1 MPFPDGRRAL
11 SAGPTLRHM
20 KPIDPKGAIGA
31 TKTPMHLLMYL
42 VKPCASVARVLGL
55 GAKKYGP
62 FNWRRCEVCEETY
75 IGAIGRH
82 LGLHLEG
89 ERFDAESGE
98 SHLAHV
104 AANCKILMDAE
115 DCGTLVKYTGA
126 RSQPRP
132 LQDAIKLLS
141 DIMRDNVNA
150 QDEAEKWLRAYAPE
164 YVEYGPED
172 R

>member
-1 MPFPDGRRAL
+1 
-11 SAGPTLRHM
+11 M
-20 KPIDPKGAIGA
+20 KPTDPKGAIGA

-42 VKPCASVARVLGL
+42 VKPCAAVARVLAL

-62 FNWRRCEVCEETY
+62 FNWRECEVCEETY

-89 ERFDAESGE
+89 EEADAESRE
-98 SHLAHV
+98 SHLASV
-104 AANCKILMDAE
+104 IANCLILMDAK
-115 DCGTLVKYTGA
+115 DCGTLVRYAGA
-126 RSQPRP
+126 KPQPRP
-132 LQDAIKLLS
+132 LHDAIKLLS

-150 QDEAEKWLRAYAPE
+150 QDEAEKWLRAYAPKE
-164 YVEYGPED
+164 LNIPIAEYGPED

>member
-1 MPFPDGRRAL
+1 
-11 SAGPTLRHM
+11 M
-20 KPIDPKGAIGA
+20 KPTDPKGAIGA

-42 VKPCASVARVLGL
+42 VKPCAAVARVLGL

-75 IGAIGRH
+75 IAAIGRH
-82 LGLHLEG
+82 LGKYLIGEEFDDDEFDDEG
-89 ERFDAESGE
+89 NLIARGSGE
-98 SHLAHV
+98 CHLASV
-104 AANCKILMDAE
+104 IANCLILMDAKNYK
-115 DCGTLVKYTGA
+115 TLVKSVSA

-132 LQDAIKLLS
+132 LHDAIKLLS